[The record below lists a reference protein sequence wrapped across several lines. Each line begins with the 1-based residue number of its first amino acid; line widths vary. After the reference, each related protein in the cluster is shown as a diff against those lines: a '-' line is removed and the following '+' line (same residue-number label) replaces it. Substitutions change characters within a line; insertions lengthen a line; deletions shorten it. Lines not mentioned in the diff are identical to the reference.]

1 MLFNSWQFAVFFP
14 VVFALYWGMPHR
26 FRTAVLLIAS
36 YWFYMSWNVKYVVLI
51 LFTTLV
57 SYSAALMIHRADSQK
72 MKRLILAGTL
82 IACLGVLFVFKYFN
96 FFAGAF
102 ADFLNMFALH
112 LHPMTLKLLLPVGIS
127 FYTFQTLSYVI
138 DVYRGNV
145 KPEQNFFVYAL
156 FVSYFPQLVAGPIE
170 RTNNLLPQIKA
181 VHEFNYEQATY
192 GVKLMTWGFFKKL
205 CIADVLAVYVDRVF
219 ADVYSY
225 EGFALVLAVGFFTL
239 QIYCDFSGYSD
250 IARGCSKMLGIDLME
265 NFRSP
270 YFSAS
275 IREFWSRWHISLSTW
290 FRDYV
295 YIPLGGSRCGKFR
308 HSINLMITFM
318 ISGLWHGADWTFV
331 IWGAVHG
338 LGQIVE
344 NTFAGRKQEVHGVM
358 RGVRV
363 CLTFLFVMMAWVFF
377 RAQSLSESMYVFT
390 YALSGAGNIFQYIK
404 LGCNAIN
411 LKKVAL
417 FQICMYLLILFIYD
431 CFSAFRKVDA
441 IDILSRKSKSV
452 RWTAYLAAGLVIA
465 FFSPKGVATEFV
477 YFQF

>member
-1 MLFNSWQFAVFFP
+1 MLFNSWQYALFFP
-14 VVFALYWGMPHR
+14 IVFALYWGLPHK
-26 FRTAVLLIAS
+26 FRVYLLLIAS

-57 SYSAALMIHRADSQK
+57 SYSAALMLERAHTRRV
-72 MKRLILAGTL
+72 KRVILTL
-82 IACLGVLFVFKYFN
+82 TLFACLGVLFVFKYFN
-96 FFAGAF
+96 FVTGAVV
-102 ADFLNMFALH
+102 DFLNMFALH

-138 DVYRGNV
+138 DVYRGQV
-145 KPEQNFFVYAL
+145 KPECNLVVYAV

-181 VHEFNYEQATY
+181 NHEFNYEQAVY

-205 CIADVLAVYVDRVF
+205 CVADVLAVYVDKVF
-219 ADVYSY
+219 GDVYSY
-225 EGFALVLAVGFFTL
+225 EGFALVLAVFFFTV

-295 YIPLGGSRCGKFR
+295 YIPLGGNRCGKLR

-318 ISGLWHGADWTFV
+318 VSGLWHGANWTFV
-331 IWGAVHG
+331 FWGMLHG
-338 LGQIVE
+338 LGQVIE
-344 NTFAGRKQEVHGVM
+344 NAFTGRERQEVHGLKWA
-358 RGVRV
+358 VRV
-363 CLTFLFVMMAWVFF
+363 CVTFLFVMLAWVFF
-377 RAQSLSESMYVFT
+377 RAQSLDEAVYVFT
-390 YALSGAGNIFQYIK
+390 HMFIPVKVGYLGMGTSSKCAIELS
-404 LGCNAIN
+404 LLLLAIHDFIS
-411 LKKVAL
+411 LKT
-417 FQICMYLLILFIYD
+417 
-431 CFSAFRKVDA
+431 DA
-441 IDILSRKSKSV
+441 IAILRHKNLPV
-452 RWTAYLAAGLVIA
+452 RWIAYFALGLLVV
-465 FFSPKGVATEFV
+465 FFSPKDVAVEFV